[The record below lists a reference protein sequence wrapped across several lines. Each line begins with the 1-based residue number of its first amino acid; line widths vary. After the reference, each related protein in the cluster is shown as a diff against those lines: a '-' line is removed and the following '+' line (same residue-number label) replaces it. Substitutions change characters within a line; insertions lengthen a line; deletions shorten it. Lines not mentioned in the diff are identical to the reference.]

1 MNWALNTISFFSII
15 SSLIV
20 ITSTSPVT
28 SVVYLIT
35 VFLLVAAYL
44 VLQNIVYLSLVLVI
58 VYVGAIIVLILFV
71 IIIINLQDIR
81 TTQNI
86 PWSLQGIASLMFI
99 VIFINIDVV
108 HFHADFLSMFQYITL
123 NLNIS
128 TNATLDGSSSNWIVE
143 KTTNMVF
150 NPSDMNLFD
159 LSQLQS
165 LGLSLYTHSFIYII
179 IASFVFL
186 LAMIGP
192 IVMTSDKLLD
202 FLILFW
208 ENGYKL

>member
-1 MNWALNTISFFSII
+1 MNWALDIISFFSIL

-35 VFLLVAAYL
+35 VFLLVAVYL
-44 VLQNIVYLSLVLVI
+44 VFNNIVYLSLVLVI

-71 IIIINLQDIR
+71 IIIINLQDLR
-81 TTQNI
+81 TAQNI
-86 PWSLQGIASLMFI
+86 PWSLSLQGIASIIFI
-99 VIFINIDVV
+99 VIIMNTDVA
-108 HFHADFLSMFQYITL
+108 HWNADFLSMFQYITIS
-123 NLNIS
+123 IS
-128 TNATLDGSSSNWIVE
+128 TKLDGSSNNWIVE

-159 LSQLQS
+159 LSQIQS

-186 LAMIGP
+186 LSMIGP
-192 IVMTSDKLLD
+192 IVITSNKSR
-202 FLILFW
+202 
-208 ENGYKL
+208 

>member
-1 MNWALNTISFFSII
+1 MNWALDIISFFSIL

-35 VFLLVAAYL
+35 VFLLVAVYL
-44 VLQNIVYLSLVLVI
+44 VFNNIVYLSLVLVI

-71 IIIINLQDIR
+71 IIIINLQDLR
-81 TTQNI
+81 TAQNI
-86 PWSLQGIASLMFI
+86 PWSLSLQGIASIIFI
-99 VIFINIDVV
+99 VIIMNTDVA
-108 HFHADFLSMFQYITL
+108 HWNADFLSMFQYITMK
-123 NLNIS
+123 IS
-128 TNATLDGSSSNWIVE
+128 TNVTLDGRSNNWIVE

-159 LSQLQS
+159 LSQIQS
-165 LGLSLYTHSFIYII
+165 LGLSLYTHSFIYVI
-179 IASFVFL
+179 IASFVFI

-192 IVMTSDKLLD
+192 IVITSRKSR
-202 FLILFW
+202 
-208 ENGYKL
+208 

>member
-1 MNWALNTISFFSII
+1 MNWALNIIYIFSII

-35 VFLLVAAYL
+35 VFILVAAYL
-44 VLQNIVYLSLVLVI
+44 VLHNIVYLSLVLVI

-71 IIIINLQDIR
+71 IIIINLHDLR

-86 PWSLQGIASLMFI
+86 PWSIQGVASIIFIVMFI
-99 VIFINIDVV
+99 NTDAV
-108 HFHADFLSMFQYITL
+108 HWNVDFLSMFQYITI
-123 NLNIS
+123 NSS
-128 TNATLDGSSSNWIVE
+128 TDTTLDGSISNRIVDE
-143 KTTNMVF
+143 TTNMVF

-159 LSQLQS
+159 LSQIQS
-165 LGLSLYTHSFIYII
+165 LGLSLYTHSFIYVI
-179 IASFVFL
+179 IASFVFI

-192 IVMTSDKLLD
+192 IVITSRKSR
-202 FLILFW
+202 
-208 ENGYKL
+208 

>member
-81 TTQNI
+81 TTPNI

-123 NLNIS
+123 NIS

-159 LSQLQS
+159 LSQIQS

-179 IASFVFL
+179 MASFVFL

-192 IVMTSDKLLD
+192 IVITSDKSSTSAPTSGPSHEL
-202 FLILFW
+202 
-208 ENGYKL
+208 

>member
-1 MNWALNTISFFSII
+1 MNWAINIISFFSII

-35 VFLLVAAYL
+35 VFILVAAYL
-44 VLQNIVYLSLVLVI
+44 VLHKIVYLSLVLVM

-71 IIIINLQDIR
+71 IIIINLQDLR

-86 PWSLQGIASLMFI
+86 PWFIQGIASLIFI
-99 VIFINIDVV
+99 VIFISTDAV
-108 HFHADFLSMFQYITL
+108 HWNADFLSMFQYITR
-123 NLNIS
+123 NIS
-128 TNATLDGSSSNWIVE
+128 TNATLDGSSSSYNRIVE
-143 KTTNMVF
+143 RTTNMVF
-150 NPSDMNLFD
+150 NPSDMSLFD
-159 LSQLQS
+159 LSQIQS

-179 IASFVFL
+179 IASFVFI

-192 IVMTSDKLLD
+192 IVMTSRKSR
-202 FLILFW
+202 
-208 ENGYKL
+208 

>member
-1 MNWALNTISFFSII
+1 MLDIISFFSII

-35 VFLLVAAYL
+35 VFLLVAIYL
-44 VLQNIVYLSLVLVI
+44 VFNNIVYISLVLVI

-71 IIIINLQDIR
+71 IIIINLQDLR

-86 PWSLQGIASLMFI
+86 AWSRWVASIIFI
-99 VIFINIDVV
+99 VIIINTDMA
-108 HFHADFLSMFQYITL
+108 HWNADILSMFQYIT
-123 NLNIS
+123 IS
-128 TNATLDGSSSNWIVE
+128 ISKNAWSSNNWI
-143 KTTNMVF
+143 TTNMVF

-159 LSQLQS
+159 LSHIQS

-179 IASFVFL
+179 LASFVFIL
-186 LAMIGP
+186 SMVGP
-192 IVMTSDKLLD
+192 IVITSNKSR
-202 FLILFW
+202 
-208 ENGYKL
+208 G